1 MTEATEGANLV
12 TTAGSKIPL
21 VAQGWD
27 HGK

>member
-1 MTEATEGANLV
+1 MTEAAEGANLV

-21 VAQGWD
+21 VAQGWE